1 MMTKSTLHTF
11 TTSLLIVALNMATVL
26 PVAKAMAVTHRP
38 ANKALVSSQPT
49 PARITVRM
57 FQASQ
62 TLEVQYDA
70 ERETSARVIIS
81 NIIGK
86 TVQQTNIELQAGEN
100 LTRVDVATLPQGTY
114 IIQVMGNGWVSEARK
129 FVKANP

>member
-1 MMTKSTLHTF
+1 MMTKSTLHTL
-11 TTSLLIVALNMATVL
+11 TTSLLIIALNMATAL
-26 PVAKAMAVTHRP
+26 PVAEAMAVTHRP
-38 ANKALVSSQPT
+38 ANKALVSAQPT

-70 ERETSARVIIS
+70 ERETSGRVIIS

-86 TVQQTNIELQAGEN
+86 TVQQTPIELQAGDN
-100 LTRVDVATLPQGTY
+100 ITRVDVATLPQGTY